1 MIYFNM
7 VTFFLNKDKVFMAY
21 STRPLR
27 SDVRDQVKIEIGSS
41 VYLWA
46 EGNKGQKGESQL
58 FNKAN

>member
-1 MIYFNM
+1 MAEVESLINK
-7 VTFFLNKDKVFMAY
+7 VKLNITNK

-41 VYLWA
+41 VYLWV
-46 EGNKGQKGESQL
+46 EGNKGQKGESQF